1 MHQAQGNEYPKE
13 SGVKNKGEKL
23 LKISSSFTRRHFI
36 RVLTAYRGRRTC
48 ARTWRKGGTITEEA
62 LFDGSMIGYRSDRR
76 RSSWFLAILG
86 LTKCIQLQTIAPF
99 NSGSLKISRAD
110 AWQGHIPPM
119 MAIDIAPLTEVRRIP
134 GPWFI

>member
-23 LKISSSFTRRHFI
+23 LKISSSFMRRHFI

-86 LTKCIQLQTIAPF
+86 LTKCIQLQTIAPYCSIQLRKPEDF
-99 NSGSLKISRAD
+99 QSGCMARPCTTHD
-110 AWQGHIPPM
+110 GHRYRTV
-119 MAIDIAPLTEVRRIP
+119 DRS
-134 GPWFI
+134 